1 LNFFDAQDNARRST
15 RRLLLV
21 YWLATA
27 LIVLAV
33 TMVVGTSLYFVQM
46 SGERYEFIPFLGS
59 RLPLLLGTA
68 AATALF
74 IVGASMFK
82 TRMLSA
88 GGGRVAQD
96 LGGTLV
102 PTNAQDP
109 LHQRLRNVVEEMAIA
124 SGVAVPEIYI
134 LEQENGINA
143 FAAGFRPEDAAI
155 AVTRGTLELLDR
167 DELQGVIAH
176 EFSHILNGDMRINI
190 RLMGT
195 LFGIMVLGLIG
206 RMVLRGGRYGAFVSR
221 RERGVPVVL
230 FIGIGLAI
238 LGAVGVFFAR
248 IIKANVSRQREFL
261 ADASAVQFTR
271 QTTGLAN
278 ALKKI
283 GGYAPGSH
291 IEVADPEE
299 ISHMLFGTGSR
310 LSGLFATHPPLTE
323 RIQALEPT
331 FKAGD
336 YPDVDIRTRRIAAEV
351 TTPEPRHASVSAFA
365 GAISGM
371 SGETVTESIGDPGE
385 QHVEYAIL
393 LRQSIPT
400 LLYDAAHSPELA
412 YLLSIALVLDPSG
425 GELGRQL
432 SLAHELLGEQRA
444 QLIEKYYDALDK
456 CGAEYRLPLLEIAF
470 PALRR
475 RPPSELEFLVDLAKR
490 MIDIDGEVDLY
501 EFCFYRILVSSLRHA
516 LNPSFSPNR
525 RRASRKTVR
534 VAIVDLLRIVAQHG
548 HETDDAGESA
558 FRAGLKIFGRWGDT
572 AVYDSDGEFSAAKL
586 DAHLDLLT
594 ALNAKGRE
602 LVIKA
607 ISAVIVFDGKLTA
620 TEANLLHAI
629 CASLECPLPPIV
641 AANRPS

>member
-15 RRLLLV
+15 RRLLFV
-21 YWLATA
+21 YWFATI

-33 TMVVGTSLYFVQM
+33 TLVVGGSLYFVQL
-46 SGERYEFIPFLGS
+46 SSERYEFVPFLVS
-59 RLPLLLGTA
+59 RAPMLLGIA
-68 AATALF
+68 AATTLF
-74 IVGASMFK
+74 IVGASMVK

-102 PTNAQDP
+102 PAHAQDP

-124 SGVAVPEIYI
+124 SGVPVPEIYI
-134 LEQENGINA
+134 LEQETGINA

-167 DELQGVIAH
+167 DELQGVVAH

-195 LFGIMVLGLIG
+195 LYGIMVLGLIG

-221 RERGVPVVL
+221 RDRGLPVVL
-230 FIGIGLAI
+230 FIGLGLAI

-248 IIKANVSRQREFL
+248 VIKANVSRQREYL

-271 QTTGLAN
+271 QTRGLAN

-291 IEVADPEE
+291 IQVADPEE
-299 ISHMLFGTGSR
+299 VSHMLFGTGSK

-323 RIQALEPT
+323 RIQALEPM
-331 FKAGD
+331 FKASD
-336 YPDVDIRTRRIAAEV
+336 YPQVNNRTREIAGETMAAD
-351 TTPEPRHASVSAFA
+351 PQHAAVSAFA
-365 GAISGM
+365 GAISGV
-371 SGETVTESIGDPGE
+371 SAATVAESIGDPGE
-385 QHVEYAIL
+385 KHVEYAIQ

-400 LLYDAAHSPELA
+400 LLYDAAHSTELA

-425 GELGRQL
+425 QVLGRQL
-432 SLAHELLGEQRA
+432 SLAHELLGGQRA
-444 QLIEKYYDALDK
+444 QLIEKYYKTLQQ
-456 CGAEYRLPLLEIAF
+456 CGAEYRLPLLDIAF

-490 MIDIDGEVDLY
+490 MIDIDGDVDLY
-501 EFCFYRILVSSLRHA
+501 EFCFYRILVSSLQHA
-516 LNPSFSPNR
+516 LNPSFSPR
-525 RRASRKTVR
+525 RRRVSRKAARAAV
-534 VAIVDLLRIVAQHG
+534 IDLLRIVAQHG
-548 HETDDAGESA
+548 HEDDAAGQSA
-558 FRAGLKIFGRWGDT
+558 FHSGLEMFGRWGDN
-572 AVYDSDGEFSAAKL
+572 AVYDSDREFSAARL
-586 DAHLDLLT
+586 DAHLDMLT

-641 AANRPS
+641 AAKATS

>member
-1 LNFFDAQDNARRST
+1 
-15 RRLLLV
+15 
-21 YWLATA
+21 
-27 LIVLAV
+27 
-33 TMVVGTSLYFVQM
+33 MVVGTALYFVQV

-68 AATALF
+68 AATTLF
-74 IVGASMFK
+74 IVGASMVK

-102 PTNAQDP
+102 PANAQDP

-124 SGVAVPEIYI
+124 SGVTVPEIYI

-221 RERGVPVVL
+221 RDRGVPVVL
-230 FIGIGLAI
+230 FIGIGLAV

-248 IIKANVSRQREFL
+248 IIKANVSRQREYL

-271 QTTGLAN
+271 QTSGLAN

-291 IEVADPEE
+291 IEAADPEE
-299 ISHMLFGTGSR
+299 VSHMLFGTGSR

-331 FKAGD
+331 FKGD
-336 YPDVDIRTRRIAAEV
+336 YPDVDIRTRKIAAEA
-351 TTPEPRHASVSAFA
+351 TTPEPQYAAVSAFA

-385 QHVEYAIL
+385 KHVEYAIQ

-412 YLLSIALVLDPSG
+412 YLLSIALVLDPGG

-444 QLIEKYYDALDK
+444 QLIEQYYNALDN

-475 RPPSELEFLVDLAKR
+475 RPPAELEFLVDLAKR

-501 EFCFYRILVSSLRHA
+501 EFCFYRILVSSLQHA
-516 LNPSFSPNR
+516 LNPSFSPKR
-525 RRASRKTVR
+525 HRATRKKVR
-534 VAIVDLLRIVAQHG
+534 AAVADLLRIVAQHG

-572 AVYDSDGEFSAAKL
+572 VVYDSDNEFNAAKL

-602 LVIKA
+602 LVVKA

-620 TEANLLHAI
+620 AEADFLHAI
-629 CASLECPLPPIV
+629 CASLEYPLPPIV
-641 AANRPS
+641 ATKSTS